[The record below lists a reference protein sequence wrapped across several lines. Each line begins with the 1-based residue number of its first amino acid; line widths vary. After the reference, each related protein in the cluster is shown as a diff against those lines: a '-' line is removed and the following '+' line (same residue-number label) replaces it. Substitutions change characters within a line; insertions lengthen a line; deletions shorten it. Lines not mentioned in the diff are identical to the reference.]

1 METTRRDAMT
11 LMGGAMAAAAAPA
24 MAAPARNLGSKSK
37 TLFWVA
43 SVTPC
48 DKSLK
53 FDPGA
58 FKDVLA
64 WFKHNGADGVVV
76 LGSTGAGSPDA
87 QIPAVYNALLGT
99 RFKVVFG
106 YEGGGALNLAME
118 RGEIEGRGTNT
129 WGSYK
134 ATLPGAV
141 AEGKLIPLIQIGLKK
156 DRDLPE
162 TPLFLD
168 TVKGDGER
176 EAVARFL
183 SLTTA
188 VSRPLAAPPGVPE
201 ERVTL
206 LRKAFEAT
214 VKDPDFLAEAQRLA
228 VDIDPMTG
236 AEVQEAVR
244 QILAT
249 PKEVIARTQA
259 ALEGKGR

>member
-1 METTRRDAMT
+1 ME
-11 LMGGAMAAAAAPA
+11 
-24 MAAPARNLGSKSK
+24 
-37 TLFWVA
+37 
-43 SVTPC
+43 
-48 DKSLK
+48 
-53 FDPGA
+53 
-58 FKDVLA
+58 
-64 WFKHNGADGVVV
+64 VV

-87 QIPAVYNALLGT
+87 QIPTVYNALIGT

-134 ATLPGAV
+134 ATLPRAV

-156 DRDLPE
+156 DRDLPD
-162 TPLFLD
+162 TPLFLEA
-168 TVKGDGER
+168 VQGDGER
-176 EAVARFL
+176 QAVARFL

-188 VSRPLAAPPGVPE
+188 DSRPLAAPPGVPE
-201 ERVTL
+201 ERVAL
-206 LRKAFEAT
+206 LRRAFDAT
-214 VKDPDFLAEAQRLA
+214 MKDPDFLAEAQRMS
-228 VDIDPMTG
+228 VDMDPMTG

-249 PKEVIARTQA
+249 PREVIARTQA